1 MHRLWFC
8 SFLLALFNAASGVES
23 PNIIFVMADDL
34 GYGDPQC
41 YRAESKISTPNMD
54 RLARE
59 GMRFT
64 DAHTP
69 SAVCTPTRYG
79 VLTGRYCWRSSLK
92 KGVLYGD
99 SPALIEQKRLTVA
112 GMLKHYGYHTGV
124 VGKWHLG
131 LGNGFNEQTDFS
143 QRIPH
148 GPLSLGFDHSYII
161 PASLDMA
168 PYLWLHDDVVLQAPT
183 VQDEGS
189 KRVWAGG
196 NGFWRAGLRAPDFT
210 FDGVLP
216 TIANQASR
224 YLSERA
230 KQSDKPFFLYVPLA
244 SPHTPWV
251 PSEAYRG
258 KTSIG
263 AYGDFVYQTDAALGQ
278 ILKTLDDE
286 ALTDNTLIIFT
297 SDNGSHWPAS
307 MIEKTGHRANG
318 DWRGQKA
325 DIHEA
330 GHRVPFLARWPGQV
344 KAGSV
349 SDQLICLA
357 DLMGTAASIVGH
369 PLGKAEGEDSYD
381 LLPILKSTTTKS
393 VRKAIVHH
401 SLGGTFAIRIDNW
414 KLILGKGSGGFT
426 KVPVAADA
434 PEGQL
439 YNLKNDPTET
449 TNRYTEKPKI
459 VAKLRQTLERYQR
472 IGFSRLP
479 GDTEALLERLKENQF
494 KRIHQELFRTMLRGK
509 PRVAL
514 EAMNQLS
521 PDLVNH
527 GESHY
532 MRAVAH
538 SMLGEL
544 DVAAAAALRATA
556 AGVSLNRLVGGTKT
570 GLEELQSHP
579 VFAQLREGLDPIV
592 HGPMLGQVSGS
603 SATVWVRSLEA
614 AEVRIAVST
623 NAEDFSQALI
633 SEYVSTNTA
642 TDFTAKV
649 PVEGLKPQSSYHYR
663 VLVGDQSA
671 TDSSIAVHHLK
682 TTVEPLAPTKI
693 RIAFGGGAGFVPE
706 NERAFDTI
714 RTKDPD
720 ALFLLGDNV
729 YSDDPESP
737 SMQHYCYYRRQARPE
752 FSALVAQTPVYSIWD
767 DHDFGV
773 NDCVEGPEIDL
784 PAWKRPVYEVFRDNW
799 VNPGFGG
806 GDAQPGC
813 YYDFYLGDVHV
824 IMLDGRFYRNL
835 DPGLGEIS
843 MLGKVQRDWLLE
855 KVQKSAGTF
864 KILCSPV
871 PWVYEAKGDSKDT
884 WNGFKDERSLI
895 FKALAEHKIEGV
907 LLMSA
912 DRHRSDLWKIDRP
925 DTYPLYEFN
934 SSRLT
939 NQHVHKTMEAA
950 VFSYNAKQ
958 SFGLLDVDTTLADP
972 SVVYSV
978 VSIDGEVIHSFR
990 LLRTELQ

>member
-8 SFLLALFNAASGVES
+8 LFVLAFFNVARGVET
-23 PNIIFVMADDL
+23 PNIIFIMADDL

-41 YRAESKISTPNMD
+41 YQADSKIATPHMD

-92 KGVLYGD
+92 KGVLHGN
-99 SPALIEQKRLTVA
+99 SPALIEPNRLTVA
-112 GMLKHYGYHTGV
+112 GMLKRYGYHTGV

-131 LGNGFNEQTDFS
+131 LGNGLDEQTDYS
-143 QRIPH
+143 QQIPR

-161 PASLDMA
+161 PASPDMA
-168 PYLWLHDDVVLQAPT
+168 PYLWLENDVAVQAPT

-189 KRVWAGG
+189 KRVWDGG
-196 NGFWRAGLRAPDFT
+196 QGFWRAGKRALDFT

-216 TIANQASR
+216 AIADQTSR
-224 YLSERA
+224 YLTERA
-230 KQSDKPFFLYVPLA
+230 KQPEEPFFLYVPLA

-251 PSEAYRG
+251 PSQEHQG

-263 AYGDFVYQTDAALGQ
+263 AYGDFVHQTDAALGQ

-286 ALTDNTLIIFT
+286 SFTDNTLIIFT
-297 SDNGSHWPAS
+297 SDNGSHWPAN
-307 MIEKTGHRANG
+307 MIEESGHRANG

-330 GHRVPFLARWPGQV
+330 GHRVPFIARWPGQV
-344 KAGSV
+344 KPSSV
-349 SDQLICLA
+349 SDQLICLS
-357 DLMGTAASIVGH
+357 DLMGTAAGIVGH
-369 PLGKAEGEDSYD
+369 PLAKAEGEDSYD
-381 LLPILKSTTTKS
+381 LLPILKGTTTKS

-401 SLGGTFAIRIDNW
+401 SLNGTFAVRIGDW
-414 KLILGKGSGGFT
+414 KLILSKGSGGFT
-426 KVPVAADA
+426 KINVADDA

-439 YNLKNDPTET
+439 YNLKNDPGET
-449 TNRYTEKPKI
+449 INCYTEKPKI

-472 IGFSRLP
+472 VGFSRVP
-479 GDTEALLERLKENQF
+479 GEIEALLERLKENQF
-494 KRIHQELFRTMLRGK
+494 KRIHQELFRTMLKGK

-514 EAMNQLS
+514 EAMNQLT
-521 PDLVNH
+521 PELTNH
-527 GESHY
+527 GETHY

-538 SMLGEL
+538 SMLGEF
-544 DVAAAAALRATA
+544 DSAAASTLRATA
-556 AGVSLNRLVGGTKT
+556 AGIGLNRFVGGTKT
-570 GLEELQSHP
+570 GLEGLQTHS
-579 VFAQLREGLDPIV
+579 VFAQLREGLASV
-592 HGPMLGQVSGS
+592 VNGPMLGKVSGT
-603 SATVWVRSLEA
+603 SAAVWVRTLEA
-614 AEVRIAVST
+614 VDVRIAVST
-623 NAEDFSQALI
+623 SADDFSQALL
-633 SEYVSTNTA
+633 SEAVPTSA
-642 TDFTAKV
+642 ETDFTAEV
-649 PVEGLKPQSSYHYR
+649 EIEGLKPQSNYHYR
-663 VLVGDQSA
+663 VLVGGESA
-671 TDSSIAVHHLK
+671 TDVSIPVNSLDTISESHTSIKA
-682 TTVEPLAPTKI
+682 

-714 RTKDPD
+714 RAEKPD

-729 YSDDPESP
+729 YSDDPKSP
-737 SMQHYCYYRRQARPE
+737 AMQHYCYYRRQARPE
-752 FSALVAQTPVYSIWD
+752 FSALVAETPVYTIWD

-773 NDCVEGPEIDL
+773 NDCVEGPEIDV
-784 PAWKRPVYEVFRDNW
+784 PAWKRPVYEVFRNNW
-799 VNPGFGG
+799 VNPGYGG
-806 GDAQPGC
+806 GDTQPGC

-824 IMLDGRFYRNL
+824 IMLDGRFYRNI
-835 DPGLGEIS
+835 DPGLGEVS
-843 MLGKVQRDWLLE
+843 MLGNVQREWLLE
-855 KVQKSAGTF
+855 TAKKSKGTF

-871 PWVYEAKGDSKDT
+871 PWVFAAKGDSKDT
-884 WNGFKDERSLI
+884 WNGFKDERAVI
-895 FKALAEHKIEGV
+895 FDALAEHKIEGV

-925 DTYPLYEFN
+925 NDYPLYEFN

-939 NQHVHKTMEAA
+939 NQHVHNTMEAA

-958 SFGLLDVDTTLADP
+958 SFGMLDIDTISVDP

-978 VSIDGEVIHSFR
+978 VSIDGEVIHSYR
-990 LLRTELQ
+990 LLRSELK